1 MRRLPGVLLL
11 AASQL
16 CLAQDQTPTIALKAV
31 KINPTC
37 IGGANAGSPC
47 VQGCEC
53 NSFRCG
59 GDIEPTDS
67 VALNPGGIVV
77 VEVFGSEWSPN
88 AERL

>member
-1 MRRLPGVLLL
+1 MRRLTGVLLL

-47 VQGCEC
+47 VPVHPAR
-53 NSFRCG
+53 SL
-59 GDIEPTDS
+59 GDRESSD
-67 VALNPGGIVV
+67 
-77 VEVFGSEWSPN
+77 GSDCSSCD
-88 AERL
+88 L